1 MPRVRI
7 SYVLAFFG
15 ILITTGG
22 CAESATAPSAVA
34 ADASLGRGYAD
45 SLSTTNRPASDGDM
59 TTLSSGFLTSG
70 GRSADGT
77 MP

>member
-1 MPRVRI
+1 MSRVRMG
-7 SYVLAFFG
+7 YALALLG

-22 CAESATAPSAVA
+22 CAESATAPAAVA
-34 ADASLGRGYAD
+34 GDASLGRVYAD
-45 SLSTTNRPASDGDM
+45 SVSPAHRPASGGDM

-70 GRSADGT
+70 GRSEDGS